1 MPNKKTKI
9 EIPQGKKKSGIF
21 NLIFSEELK
30 YFSKSIF
37 IKKISTSKKF
47 IEVSINQGVDFL
59 LESIYINKL
68 SNSYKK
74 IRYYPNKYR

>member
-1 MPNKKTKI
+1 MPNKKTII
-9 EIPQGKKKSGIF
+9 EIAQGKKKSGRF

-74 IRYYPNKYR
+74 IRNYPNKYR

>member
-1 MPNKKTKI
+1 MPNKKTII
-9 EIPQGKKKSGIF
+9 EIPQCKKKSGIF

-68 SNSYKK
+68 SNSCKK
-74 IRYYPNKYR
+74 IRYYTK

>member
-1 MPNKKTKI
+1 MPNKKTII
-9 EIPQGKKKSGIF
+9 EIAQGKKKSGRF

-30 YFSKSIF
+30 YFSKIIF

-74 IRYYPNKYR
+74 IRNYPNKYR

>member
-1 MPNKKTKI
+1 MPNKKTII
-9 EIPQGKKKSGIF
+9 EIPQGKKSGIF

>member
-1 MPNKKTKI
+1 MPNKKTII

-37 IKKISTSKKF
+37 IKKISTSKNF
-47 IEVSINQGVDFL
+47 FEVSINQASDFL

-74 IRYYPNKYR
+74 IRYYTK